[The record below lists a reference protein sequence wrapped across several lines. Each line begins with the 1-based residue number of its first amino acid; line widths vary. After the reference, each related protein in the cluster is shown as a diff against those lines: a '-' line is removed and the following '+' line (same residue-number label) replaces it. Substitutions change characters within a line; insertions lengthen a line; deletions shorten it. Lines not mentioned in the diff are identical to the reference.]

1 MPICIYTYIN
11 TYIHTYIVAC
21 EEFCVDEVNY
31 SLQVKYFCTCEEFC
45 VDEVNY
51 SLQVKYF
58 VPARSSALMRLF
70 ETPHASTFCAMSNVP
85 GGGYMHMRR
94 RIHAYEEEDTCQHLL
109 RYVERPWRRIHA
121 YEEEDTCI

>member
-1 MPICIYTYIN
+1 MAVSGYSFVSVEVLFFVSLGLPARTSALMWLFENTHTHTHTHTHTGDGYTFIAAPRSISMPICIYTNIN

-58 VPARSSALMRLF
+58 VPARSSALMR
-70 ETPHASTFCAMSNVP
+70 
-85 GGGYMHMRR
+85 
-94 RIHAYEEEDTCQHLL
+94 
-109 RYVERPWRRIHA
+109 
-121 YEEEDTCI
+121 